1 MSVNTKAAAGYI
13 TGFAVVVG
21 IAVGMMFVP
30 GLGRANLF
38 TGIVTGVAVAYL
50 GFLLL
55 YFLFPRPAE
64 NGERESFVQGYMI
77 GAVLRYAIMISAFC
91 GVVFGLHINPI
102 GVLIGAFVGMMTSTF
117 ISLNKMRQ
125 ATPKS

>member
-1 MSVNTKAAAGYI
+1 MSASGKAAARYI

-21 IAVGMMFVP
+21 IAASMMVIP

-38 TGIVTGVAVAYL
+38 TGIMSGIAVAYL

-64 NGERESFVQGYMI
+64 KGERGSFFQGYII

-102 GVLIGAFVGMMTSTF
+102 GVLIGAFAGMMTSTF

-125 ATPKS
+125 TTPKS